1 MRTRCETAA
10 VRENQYRHL
19 IYIKEMEGIYYRR
32 KCEQFLMNVDAIIN
46 AKLSAK
52 GNKMIYEHD
61 MTSRE
66 LRCLK
71 DNYYLMEAEM
81 RNEVKL
87 EFSREIATGKFTLK
101 RTQDRFQEHKDE
113 INTELNKYMSYEI

>member
-1 MRTRCETAA
+1 
-10 VRENQYRHL
+10 
-19 IYIKEMEGIYYRR
+19 
-32 KCEQFLMNVDAIIN
+32 MNVDAIIN

-87 EFSREIATGKFTLK
+87 EFSREIATGKHTLK
-101 RTQDRFQEHKDE
+101 RTQDRF
-113 INTELNKYMSYEI
+113 